1 MVRTGPMIA
10 LVAQSTLLAVL
21 TVTVGLGAAGW
32 LVGVAYGLVVNGL
45 LAFALLRSGAPVL
58 GPANTVTLSRATL
71 VGGVAALVAD
81 SFTGEMSVPTLV
93 ALAAAALVLDGADGR
108 VARRTRTAS
117 SLGAIFD
124 QEVDAF
130 LILVL
135 SVHVAGIVGPWALA
149 IGGMRYAFVVAGWLL
164 PWLRGPVPPSYAA
177 KTVAAL
183 QGVVLV
189 VASAGLL
196 PHAVTVA
203 LVAGALAALAWS
215 FGRSVRL
222 LWRAERLALA
232 HG

>member
-1 MVRTGPMIA
+1 MIA

-135 SVHVAGIVGPWALA
+135 SVAVAVSVGPWVLA
-149 IGGMRYAFVVAGWLL
+149 IGLARYAFMAAGWLL
-164 PWLRGPVPPSYAA
+164 PWLREPLPPRYWGKVVAA
-177 KTVAAL
+177 VQGIALTVAVADAL
-183 QGVVLV
+183 PTTATVVVVGVAL
-189 VASAGLL
+189 GLL
-196 PHAVTVA
+196 AE
-203 LVAGALAALAWS
+203 S
-215 FGRSVRL
+215 FWHSVCT
-222 LWRAERLALA
+222 LWRQHRSRRLEPGLSST
-232 HG
+232 